1 MTRLDYP
8 SARDGHYYLPITI
21 YGSKRGFVRGLGL
34 MDTGASKCQIP
45 TEENDNSLK
54 LQILRQES
62 VNTAGGAQFFG
73 VVSLPRIVLT
83 RVAVG
88 VRGRSLSVEETDL
101 KESNVEAWL
110 GDMFIL
116 GMNFL
121 SKFDIQLK
129 RGGHI
134 ILSRNGKP

>member
-1 MTRLDYP
+1 MMRLGY
-8 SARDGHYYLPITI
+8 ARAQDGHYYLPISI
-21 YGSKRGFVRGLGL
+21 YGSKRRFVRGLGL
-34 MDTGASKCQIP
+34 VDTGAAKCQIP
-45 TEENDNSLK
+45 IEENDNTLR
-54 LQILRQES
+54 LQTLRQES
-62 VNTAGGAQFFG
+62 VNTAGGAQIFG

-83 RVAVG
+83 KVVVG

-101 KESNVEAWL
+101 KEGNVEAWL

-121 SKFDIQLK
+121 SKFDIQLM
-129 RGGHI
+129 RRGHI